1 MWGGGGRAWSTV
13 KLIHLLGLLH
23 VVVSFL
29 FDALMTVC
37 TDHSNCIL
45 MCFVKI
51 EIEVSLPI
59 FDKICPQQNQRR
71 CHVSVCLVISEVFVT
86 GKWTA
91 R

>member
-1 MWGGGGRAWSTV
+1 MYRREKVDFVCVCGGGGGV
-13 KLIHLLGLLH
+13 K
-23 VVVSFL
+23 
-29 FDALMTVC
+29 T
-37 TDHSNCIL
+37 
-45 MCFVKI
+45 
-51 EIEVSLPI
+51 EIEVRLPI